1 MKCIQCG
8 KEVQQKNAVLCN
20 DCFQKKHSVLKS
32 YTEHTLLICPHCNSY
47 KYQNLWKPAKPDA
60 LWESV
65 LAHCNFLTQ
74 PDSVD
79 VEFINMTTEG
89 IIESGVALLK
99 TETTID
105 DQKLLEEFELPVR
118 IKKVVCDRCGKLKT
132 EYFEGIL
139 QLRGENKQAL
149 EKADAFILEDANAAG
164 KKNVFITKR
173 EEVTNGID
181 YYYTKQQYLPVI
193 MKKLAEI
200 FGATA
205 KTHAELYS
213 KNRQTSKEIYRVNAS
228 VRLPKYQK
236 GSVIVYKE
244 KVLQIIRIGK
254 HLTARDLKSDKNVS
268 IVDTENITEIIDDF
282 KTVQIVKKYPHLEV
296 LHPETFQS
304 VAVENPIAT
313 EKNEVLVAVI
323 DGRVWIVQKG

>member
-8 KEVQQKNAVLCN
+8 KEVTQKDSVLCS

-32 YTEHTLLICPHCNSY
+32 YTEHTLLICLHCSSY
-47 KYQNLWKPAKPDA
+47 KYQKLWKPAKPGA
-60 LWESV
+60 LQESV
-65 LAHCNFLTQ
+65 LAHCQFLTQ
-74 PDSVD
+74 PDAID
-79 VEFINMTTEG
+79 IEFQNMITEG
-89 IIESGVALLK
+89 IIETGIALLK

-105 DQKLLEEFELPVR
+105 GQKLLEEFEFPVR
-118 IKKVVCDRCGKLKT
+118 IKKIVCDRCGKLKT

-139 QLRGENKQAL
+139 QLRGENKNVL
-149 EKADAFILEDANAAG
+149 EKADVFIMDDARIAE

-173 EEVTNGID
+173 EEVTNGFD
-181 YYYTKQQYLPVI
+181 YYYTKQQYLPGI
-193 MKKLAEI
+193 MNKLATV
-200 FGATA
+200 FGATT

-254 HLTARDLKSDKNVS
+254 HLTAFDLKVRKNVN
-268 IVDTENITEIIDDF
+268 IEDTENITEIIDEF
-282 KTVQIVKKYPHLEV
+282 KKVHIAKKYPHLEII
-296 LHPETFQS
+296 HPETFQS

-313 EKNEVLVAVI
+313 EETEVLVTII
-323 DGRVWIVQKG
+323 DDKVWIV